1 MYIRKITFTDYNG
14 LEHTRPYYFN
24 LSKSELLRLQLSI
37 GGGLTEYAK
46 RLMDAEDMVHLS
58 ELFEKLILMSYGE
71 KTDDGMHFIKED
83 ENGKKLSSMFK
94 QTAAYDELY
103 TELCTNEQSAIEFFN
118 AVIPAEA
125 ANQQPT
131 VTEGHAYPPSAAK

>member
-14 LEHTRPYYFN
+14 LEHTRTYYFN

-46 RLMDAEDMVHLS
+46 RLMDTEDMVHLS

-83 ENGKKLSSMFK
+83 ENGKKLADMFK

-118 AVIPAEA
+118 SVIPAEA

>member
-14 LEHTRPYYFN
+14 LEHTRTYYFN

-46 RLMDAEDMVHLS
+46 RLMDTEDMVHLS

-71 KTDDGMHFIKED
+71 KSDDGMHFIKED
-83 ENGKKLSSMFK
+83 ENGKKLADMFK

-103 TELCTNEQSAIEFFN
+103 TELCTNEQSAVEFFN
-118 AVIPAEA
+118 SVIPAEA

-131 VTEGHAYPPSAAK
+131 VTEGHAYPPSVAK

>member
-14 LEHTRPYYFN
+14 LEHTRTYYFN

-46 RLMDAEDMVHLS
+46 RLMDTEDMVHLS

-83 ENGKKLSSMFK
+83 ENGKKLADMFK

-118 AVIPAEA
+118 SVIPAEA

-131 VTEGHAYPPSAAK
+131 VTEGHAYPPSVAK

>member
-14 LEHTRPYYFN
+14 LEHTRTYYFN

-46 RLMDAEDMVHLS
+46 RLMDTEDMVHLS

-71 KTDDGMHFIKED
+71 KSDDGMHFIKED
-83 ENGKKLSSMFK
+83 ENGKKLADMFK

-118 AVIPAEA
+118 SVIPAEA

-131 VTEGHAYPPSAAK
+131 VTEGHAYPPSAMK

>member
-14 LEHTRPYYFN
+14 LEHTRTFYFN

-46 RLMDAEDMVHLS
+46 RLMDTEDMVHLS

-83 ENGKKLSSMFK
+83 ENGKKLADMFK

-118 AVIPAEA
+118 SVIPAEA

-131 VTEGHAYPPSAAK
+131 VTEGHAYPPSAMK

>member
-14 LEHTRPYYFN
+14 LEHTRTYYFN

-46 RLMDAEDMVHLS
+46 RLMDTEDMVHLS

-71 KTDDGMHFIKED
+71 KSDDGMHFIKED
-83 ENGKKLSSMFK
+83 ENGKKLADMFK

-118 AVIPAEA
+118 SVIPAEA

-131 VTEGHAYPPSAAK
+131 VTEGHAYPPSMAK

>member
-14 LEHTRPYYFN
+14 LEHTRTYYFN

-46 RLMDAEDMVHLS
+46 RLMDTEDMVHLS

-83 ENGKKLSSMFK
+83 ENGKKLADMFK

-118 AVIPAEA
+118 SVIPAEA

-131 VTEGHAYPPSAAK
+131 VTEGHAYPPSAMK

>member
-14 LEHTRPYYFN
+14 LEHTRTYYFN

-46 RLMDAEDMVHLS
+46 RLMDTEDMVHLS

-83 ENGKKLSSMFK
+83 ENGKKLADMFK

-118 AVIPAEA
+118 SVIPAEA

-131 VTEGHAYPPSAAK
+131 VTEGHAYPPSVVK

>member
-14 LEHTRPYYFN
+14 LEHTRTYYFN

-46 RLMDAEDMVHLS
+46 RLMDTEDMVHLS

-83 ENGKKLSSMFK
+83 ENGKKLADMFK

-103 TELCTNEQSAIEFFN
+103 TELCTNEQSAVEFFN
-118 AVIPAEA
+118 SVIPAEA

-131 VTEGHAYPPSAAK
+131 VTEGHAYPPSVAK

>member
-14 LEHTRPYYFN
+14 LEHTRTYYFN

-46 RLMDAEDMVHLS
+46 RLMDTEDMVHLS

-83 ENGKKLSSMFK
+83 ENGKKLADMFK

-103 TELCTNEQSAIEFFN
+103 TELSTNEQSAIEFFN
-118 AVIPAEA
+118 SVIPAEA

-131 VTEGHAYPPSAAK
+131 VTEGHAYPPSVVK

>member
-14 LEHTRPYYFN
+14 LEHTRTYYFN

-46 RLMDAEDMVHLS
+46 RLMDTEDMVHLS

-83 ENGKKLSSMFK
+83 ENGKRLADMFK

-118 AVIPAEA
+118 SVIPAEA

-131 VTEGHAYPPSAAK
+131 VTEGHAYPPSVAK

>member
-14 LEHTRPYYFN
+14 LEHTRTFYFN

-46 RLMDAEDMVHLS
+46 RLMDTEDMVHLS

-83 ENGKKLSSMFK
+83 ENGKKLADMFK

-118 AVIPAEA
+118 SVIPADA

-131 VTEGHAYPPSAAK
+131 VTEGHAYPHSVAK

>member
-14 LEHTRPYYFN
+14 LEHTRTFYFN

-46 RLMDAEDMVHLS
+46 RLMDTEDMVHLS

-83 ENGKKLSSMFK
+83 ENGKKLADMFK

-118 AVIPAEA
+118 SVIPADA

-131 VTEGHAYPPSAAK
+131 VTEGHAYPPSVAK

>member
-14 LEHTRPYYFN
+14 LEHTRTYYFN

-37 GGGLTEYAK
+37 GGGLTEYAT
-46 RLMDAEDMVHLS
+46 RLTDTEDMVHLS

-71 KTDDGMHFIKED
+71 KSDDGMHFIKED
-83 ENGKKLSSMFK
+83 ENGKKLADMFK

-118 AVIPAEA
+118 SVIPAEA

-131 VTEGHAYPPSAAK
+131 VTEGHAYPPSAMK